1 MTWST
6 PRDANAC
13 CMKNTDK
20 GLNGNE
26 LGVFILGAAC
36 VVGIWG
42 LLTLLFVVQEVASD
56 PD

>member
-1 MTWST
+1 M
-6 PRDANAC
+6 N
-13 CMKNTDK
+13 NTDQ

-26 LGVFILGAAC
+26 LGFFILGAAC

-42 LLTLLFVVQEVASD
+42 LLTLLLVMQEVGRD